1 MEKLKYIDNEP
12 NNGIKYDWKKIMATY
27 RKLGIPPEYDY
38 SEIVP
43 FENDKLKWYNLN
55 SERSVGK
62 TTNLLLVGMVMNRLY
77 GTQIQLVRNHITK
90 ASYYNEL
97 FNTIV
102 NYKYGQYILAL
113 TDGKL
118 SKEILL
124 LSS

>member
-55 SERSVGK
+55 GRDLPWRVKGGAHPNPYVILVSELNTDVIPK
-62 TTNLLLVGMVMNRLY
+62 V
-77 GTQIQLVRNHITK
+77 
-90 ASYYNEL
+90 L
-97 FNTIV
+97 FFPATI
-102 NYKYGQYILAL
+102 
-113 TDGKL
+113 
-118 SKEILL
+118 
-124 LSS
+124 